1 MGFLNT
7 ISTIAGGVGGFVLGG
22 PPGAAIGAGL
32 ADQATGGGTLSALTG
47 GGQQDRLDTL
57 TSGQQ
62 RIQGIVDPLLADFN
76 RNTLDNTTGYTNTLT
91 GQLFPQILTGKTK
104 NEGLASISDA
114 STAANAASASQFSA
128 NTSAITSGQQQIQ
141 ALTDQQRAELVSL
154 KSDAV
159 TRGDV
164 ATEGLVNDILA
175 GKQDISAITSGGQD
189 VNASSLDKAGDV
201 VNKLGQNITDFVQA
215 GMGDA
220 NAFEQQLRQDANDF
234 ERVGRAD
241 VKVFEQA
248 ALEDLQASQN
258 GVENVRLKKAKTAA
272 LSALAPLGLTDDT
285 NVVKAVTEGLGNVL
299 TNVESI
305 FAPLR
310 TQVRQTALG
319 AREGVGLQALQTK
332 QEAGKGALASK
343 QSTREVAL
351 GAETTAAGLE
361 TSVLQSYI
369 AGNTQLTT
377 AELAS
382 SVQLTEL
389 DVQQKQDIRHS
400 VDSFIKQAADQGI
413 QLDAIEASAI
423 ENATARLIQA
433 NNIMGDQTITQANTD
448 AARTLQLSQADLA
461 ARMAFLSQLETTNFR
476 SQNQLVDLINSF
488 SAQGNAITQLLG
500 QAASPGEQSL
510 ASILAIA
517 ETGAKV
523 AAAGA

>member
-1 MGFLNT
+1 MAFL
-7 ISTIAGGVGGFVLGG
+7 GK
-22 PPGAAIGAGL
+22 IGETFSKGI
-32 ADQATGGGTLSALTG
+32 DTLTG
-47 GGQQDRLDTL
+47 GGQRDRLETL
-57 TSGQQ
+57 TNEQKRLRGVVDPFLTSFAKDSGHTAKPFAEAISGQVFGDLLNGVTKGKETTAAILATNKADVANINQ
-62 RIQGIVDPLLADFN
+62 RDS
-76 RNTLDNTTGYTNTLT
+76 
-91 GQLFPQILTGKTK
+91 
-104 NEGLASISDA
+104 SIS
-114 STAANAASASQFSA
+114 
-128 NTSAITSGQQQIQ
+128 AINSGLDKVQ
-141 ALTDQQRAELVSL
+141 ALTDQQRAGLVSL

-159 TRGDV
+159 ARGDA

-201 VNKLGQNITDFVQA
+201 VNKLGQSITDFVQA
-215 GMGDA
+215 GLGDA

-241 VKVFEQA
+241 VKLFEQA
-248 ALEDLQASQN
+248 ALEDLRASQT
-258 GVENVRLKKAKTAA
+258 GVENVRIKKAKTAA

-285 NVVKAVTEGLGNVL
+285 NLVKAMSEGLGNVVA
-299 TNVESI
+299 NVEAI

-310 TQVRQTALG
+310 TQVRQTALS

-343 QSTREVAL
+343 QSTRGAAL

-382 SVQLTEL
+382 NVQLTEL

-423 ENATARLIQA
+423 ENATARMVQA
-433 NNIMGDQTITQANTD
+433 NQLFGQQAITQANTD
-448 AARTLQLSQADLA
+448 ADRSIQIASQDIA
-461 ARMAFLSQLETTNFR
+461 ARMAFLSQMETVNIR
-476 SQNQLVDLINSF
+476 SQQNLVALIGALSGQ
-488 SAQGNAITQLLG
+488 SNAITQLLG
-500 QAASPGEQSL
+500 QAASPGEQALSSL
-510 ASILAIA
+510 LGIGQTAATIA
-517 ETGAKV
+517 ALV
-523 AAAGA
+523 